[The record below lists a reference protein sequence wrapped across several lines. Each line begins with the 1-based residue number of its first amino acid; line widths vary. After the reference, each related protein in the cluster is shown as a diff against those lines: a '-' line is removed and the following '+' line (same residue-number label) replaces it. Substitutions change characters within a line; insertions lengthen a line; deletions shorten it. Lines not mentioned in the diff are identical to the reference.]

1 MAIIA
6 GRWPVS
12 GANLR
17 GPRGWRPRHK
27 IGALQQITV
36 QKRAVVGGR
45 GMRRGHAM
53 LRRPEGATVDEVA
66 SQRLDARFGLQPSG
80 GDQMLYRSS
89 LDSPLE
95 GDGFELLVPRHKSPG
110 FPQHSG
116 RAPLLTD

>member
-1 MAIIA
+1 MV
-6 GRWPVS
+6 P
-12 GANLR
+12 
-17 GPRGWRPRHK
+17 
-27 IGALQQITV
+27 GALQQITV

-53 LRRPEGATVDEVA
+53 LRRPEGATVDEVT

-95 GDGFELLVPRHKSPG
+95 EGVSCELVSEAG
-110 FPQHSG
+110 SVSG
-116 RAPLLTD
+116 RMTRGPPGAISRNLGSTPRTYLTKGVCEQRQKRGV

>member
-1 MAIIA
+1 MV
-6 GRWPVS
+6 P
-12 GANLR
+12 
-17 GPRGWRPRHK
+17 
-27 IGALQQITV
+27 GALQQITV

-95 GDGFELLVPRHKSPG
+95 EGGFELSVPPDRCG
-110 FPQHSG
+110 GTRYDLG
-116 RAPLLTD
+116 RPFYGPVGISSSEPRRFCAVASEPPA